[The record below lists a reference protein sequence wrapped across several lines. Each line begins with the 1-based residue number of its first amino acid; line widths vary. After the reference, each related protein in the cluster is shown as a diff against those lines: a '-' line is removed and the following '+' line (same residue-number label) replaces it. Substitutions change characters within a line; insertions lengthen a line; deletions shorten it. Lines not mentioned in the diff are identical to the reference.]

1 MIAAVFSYF
10 NALFDVN
17 LTSIITVDA
26 FTRLIDAVF
35 IIFIVCVSLLTS
47 VYGGTTVSF
56 FLKAWC
62 STQELLSFCLL
73 AVLILF

>member
-56 FLKAWC
+56 FLKA
-62 STQELLSFCLL
+62 
-73 AVLILF
+73 